1 MKMPSRLV
9 ASDALNAGTRNSRG
23 SIIGSARRNW
33 RRTNTTPTATPAR
46 MEATTS
52 GENPS
57 WAISL
62 IPKITVSTVSSSR
75 AALRRSSR
83 SARGS
88 RYSGSTLGPRT
99 SSRAMTGR
107 VSRNTEPH
115 QKCSSSTPPTTGPIA
130 PPAEKLV
137 IHTPMAVVRCLGSW
151 NMLKIS
157 DSVDGARVAPAT
169 PSRARLRISIS
180 GVVENAATT
189 ETIPKAAAPVSSS
202 RRRPI
207 RSPSVPMVTRN
218 PATMKP

>member
-9 ASDALNAGTRNSRG
+9 ARAALNAGIRNSRG
-23 SIIGSARRNW
+23 SIIGSARRNC
-33 RRTNTTPTATPAR
+33 RRTKITPTTSPAR
-46 MEATTS
+46 IEETTGQES
-52 GENPS
+52 PS

-62 IPKITVSTVSSSR
+62 TPKVAVSTATSSR
-75 AALRRSSR
+75 AALTRSSR
-83 SARGS
+83 SAPGS
-88 RYSGSTLGPRT
+88 RYSGSTRGPRT
-99 SSRAMTGR
+99 SSSAMTGR

-157 DSVDGARVAPAT
+157 DSVDGARVAPAM
-169 PSRARLRISIS
+169 PSSARLAISIS
-180 GVVENAATT
+180 GLVENAAAT
-189 ETIPKAAAPVSSS
+189 ETRPKAAAPLSSS

-207 RSPSVPMVTRN
+207 RSPKVPMVTRN
-218 PATMKP
+218 PATMNP